1 MSEGKAEGTELA
13 IDEDNPPR
21 ISQDTYRVFD
31 YLKEHHTLL
40 IACISA
46 IVAGI
51 SFFINFIAYLYQ
63 RLTLQ
68 GWNVDSRVVDFSV
81 KGQLYYYIIVS
92 FIYIA
97 SICGFN
103 YLIAKMFARYYQNSA
118 SITYAKCVV
127 RKMKKEYNQ
136 HIKHIAKFERQMKKE
151 RGALD
156 QAEQELL
163 DQITRRTEKNRY
175 NRKKIHR
182 LIRRLRRNVIKNILA
197 GLLATAILWLIII
210 FIYQVA
216 VLQLS
221 WMLFPSWL
229 VGFCA
234 IALGAYIQAR
244 RANKELVPQRI
255 RKVVDETWEKG
266 FEETIMLWDKALEI
280 AAKPYPRLTVKQ
292 LLSDGNLKRLAETA
306 INLFCTLTFTIIVMG
321 IVKTPLQREYWIYA
335 DEIKQYV
342 VIYTNDDWYI
352 LKEAEIYGDKL
363 VVNTLKER
371 ILNSNDITLEYRH
384 FSEVKRI
391 TESGEQ
397 KNE

>member
-1 MSEGKAEGTELA
+1 MSEEKTERTELA
-13 IDEDNPPR
+13 IAEDEPPKA
-21 ISQDTYRVFD
+21 SQDTYRVFD

-68 GWNVDSRVVDFSV
+68 GWNVDSRIVDFSV

-97 SICGFN
+97 AICGFN
-103 YLIAKMFARYYQNSA
+103 SLVAKMFTRYYQNSA
-118 SITYAKCVV
+118 SITYVKCIV
-127 RKMKKEYNQ
+127 RKMKGEHNSY
-136 HIKHIAKFERQMKKE
+136 IKRALKLKRQLKKK
-151 RGALD
+151 RGTLD
-156 QAEQELL
+156 QAEQEWL
-163 DQITRRTEKNRY
+163 DEEIRYTEETKSKRKEINRIL
-175 NRKKIHR
+175 RS
-182 LIRRLRRNVIKNILA
+182 LRRNVIKNMLG
-197 GLLATAILWLIII
+197 GLLAVAILWFITI
-210 FIYQVA
+210 FIYQATVQ
-216 VLQLS
+216 QLS
-221 WMLFPSWL
+221 WTLLPLWL
-229 VGFCA
+229 VGFGI
-234 IALGAYIQAR
+234 IAFGACLQAR
-244 RANKELVPQRI
+244 RANKELSPKKI
-255 RKVVDETWEKG
+255 RREVDETWAIGYK
-266 FEETIMLWDKALEI
+266 ETTVLWDKALDI
-280 AAKPYPRLTVKQ
+280 VAKPYPRLTVKQ

-306 INLFCTLTFTIIVMG
+306 INLLFTLTSTIIIMG

-363 VVNTLKER
+363 VVNTSKER
-371 ILNSNDITLEYRH
+371 IINSNDITLEYRH